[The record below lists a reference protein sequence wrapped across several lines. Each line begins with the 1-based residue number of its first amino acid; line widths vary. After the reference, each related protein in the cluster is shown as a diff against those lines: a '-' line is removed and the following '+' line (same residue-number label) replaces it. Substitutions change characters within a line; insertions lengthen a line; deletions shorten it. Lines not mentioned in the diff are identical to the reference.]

1 MEKSSTL
8 FVRQISSAFL
18 GALEQVTDSSKI
30 NNLFFFG
37 HENHSLQWAEVFR
50 TGDDSFLH
58 VSVFDCN
65 DPSNT
70 LSACDESSSSVE
82 SAMRHTHLLSAV
94 KNDSNTVAFFVV
106 MHYTTDVCT

>member
-1 MEKSSTL
+1 
-8 FVRQISSAFL
+8 
-18 GALEQVTDSSKI
+18 GKI

-37 HENHSLQWAEVFR
+37 HKNHSLQWAEVFW

-58 VSVFDCN
+58 VSILDCN

-70 LSACDESSSSVE
+70 LSACDESSSSIE
-82 SAMRHTHLLSAV
+82 SAMRHTHLLSTV

-106 MHYTTDVCT
+106 VHNTTNVCA